1 MNTREFRNHLGALQS
16 ILSEN
21 QRVQK
26 LKEIFEVGFKVDIR
40 ANNGFS
46 ATLFQVP
53 QSRTQQPQSRTQQP
67 VKGLFGDLGFIELG
81 FKLRDLIEKAIK
93 ERTDMIEQE
102 TKDTLRTQAEALYK
116 ATLPD
121 DKG

>member
-16 ILSEN
+16 TLGEN

-53 QSRTQQPQSRTQQP
+53 QSLDQPQSRTQQP

-81 FKLRDLIEKAIK
+81 FKLRDLIEKTIK